1 MISRRSLKAGLIPLV
16 LLGLGVTLPCRAEFP
31 KLSKGGGAKKD
42 KAPQPSALDRYI
54 EEAMRGAETPAPVPS
69 PGSIWSPLSRL
80 SDLGR
85 DLRASQ
91 VDDLVTVVVA
101 EHASAAST
109 GATKTQRQSTTSNS
123 ITALAGV
130 TRAAGPWANLANVS
144 GNTKLDGQG
153 QTSRQTDL
161 TTTVAARV
169 THVLP
174 NGYLVV
180 QGAKEVQVNS
190 EHQTVTVRGVVRP
203 ADLTPGNLVQSTSL
217 AQLEVHINGK
227 GVVNDAVHRPNIVY
241 RLLLGLMPF

>member
-1 MISRRSLKAGLIPLV
+1 MTSLRSVGRILPLILLALVAFPCLAKSPKNDKKSKPPELSPL
-16 LLGLGVTLPCRAEFP
+16 
-31 KLSKGGGAKKD
+31 D
-42 KAPQPSALDRYI
+42 KYI
-54 EEAMRGAETPAPVPS
+54 QEAMRGSAASAVPASS
-69 PGSIWSPLSRL
+69 PGSIWTTSSRL

-85 DLRASQ
+85 DLRSTQ

-109 GATKTQRQSTTSNS
+109 GVTKTQRQSTTTNS
-123 ITALAGV
+123 IAQLAGV
-130 TRAAGPWANLANVS
+130 TRATGPWANLANIS
-144 GNTKLDGQG
+144 GNTQLDGQG

-161 TTTVAARV
+161 TTTVTARV

-180 QGAKEVQVNS
+180 EGAKDVQINS
-190 EHQTVTVRGVVRP
+190 ERQNVIVRGVVRP
-203 ADLTPGNLVQSTSL
+203 ADLSPGNIVASTSL

-227 GVVNDAVHRPNIVY
+227 GVVNDAVRRPNVLY